1 MFASN
6 NCTAV
11 KSSQF
16 TTIRLSNP
24 VVTVKVSYNGD
35 EQPMGASTDDFA
47 AIQIVSANDRL
58 WRKADIRL
66 TKGERLVLA
75 QSGH

>member
-1 MFASN
+1 
-6 NCTAV
+6 
-11 KSSQF
+11 
-16 TTIRLSNP
+16 